1 MKHLKMIFCI
11 FKNVTKHNK
20 IKVFSIKYFICK
32 IFYVYEA
39 LNDFSSNQIID
50 ILRKMK
56 MKFDRNYYFPHFYM
70 LNTKVNQYLIRFLK
84 YMISHKELYLIIKE
98 DVSRWNDGKGWYWLW
113 RFLWRL
119 WRNIYHVLSFIKVIV
134 KLNLILNKNNTCT
147 Q

>member
-1 MKHLKMIFCI
+1 MLENDEIVKKFSNCCETKHLKMIFCI

-70 LNTKVNQYLIRFLK
+70 LNTKVNQYLIRSLK
-84 YMISHKELYLIIKE
+84 DMISHKELYLIIRE
-98 DVSRWNDGKGWYWLW
+98 DVSR
-113 RFLWRL
+113 
-119 WRNIYHVLSFIKVIV
+119 
-134 KLNLILNKNNTCT
+134 
-147 Q
+147 